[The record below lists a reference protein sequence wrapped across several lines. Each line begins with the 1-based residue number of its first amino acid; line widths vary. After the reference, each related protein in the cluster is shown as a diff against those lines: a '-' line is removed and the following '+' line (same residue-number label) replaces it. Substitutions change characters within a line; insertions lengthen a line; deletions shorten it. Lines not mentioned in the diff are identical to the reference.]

1 MQVTFRC
8 FADIRH
14 FFLGSGFLSYCN
26 QSTGG
31 AGDSFTV
38 FPGLMPSIFI
48 WFIVK
53 RQIYLLYLV
62 TPQRQCSFVKAKPLV
77 LLEHNSFPCLMWQR
91 VFLRSDNTG
100 SVVSWGKVKYVLYTF
115 FFFKLIFG
123 FLFSKCFFSYL
134 VTSISLFSFTCQ
146 MQQFRSEFQQVPGE
160 SSRNWWQKLSR

>member
-1 MQVTFRC
+1 MQVTFKC

-62 TPQRQCSFVKAKPLV
+62 TPQRQCSFVKAKHLD
-77 LLEHNSFPCLMWQR
+77 LLEHNSFPCVWCG
-91 VFLRSDNTG
+91 NTG

-123 FLFSKCFFSYL
+123 FLFSKCFFLFWSPVFHYL
-134 VTSISLFSFTCQ
+134 ALPVRCNSL
-146 MQQFRSEFQQVPGE
+146 GLN
-160 SSRNWWQKLSR
+160 SSRSQASPAETDDRNCPDN